1 MEDGDTYDRWM
12 IFERVVGIRSTFV
25 IAIGRRVEKRSLY
38 VLNFSKVKRVQ
49 VFTRMVVSLLLLLD
63 DDTVLG
69 YLFEPIPRLLGF

>member
-25 IAIGRRVEKRSLY
+25 TAIGRRVEKRSLY

-49 VFTRMVVSLLLLLD
+49 V
-63 DDTVLG
+63 
-69 YLFEPIPRLLGF
+69 PIYSYGGFIIVIIG

>member
-49 VFTRMVVSLLLLLD
+49 V
-63 DDTVLG
+63 
-69 YLFEPIPRLLGF
+69 PIYSYGGFIIVIIGG

>member
-25 IAIGRRVEKRSLY
+25 IAIGRRVEERSLY

-49 VFTRMVVSLLLLLD
+49 V
-63 DDTVLG
+63 
-69 YLFEPIPRLLGF
+69 PIYSYGGFIIVIIGG

>member
-25 IAIGRRVEKRSLY
+25 IAIGRRVEERSLY

-49 VFTRMVVSLLLLLD
+49 V
-63 DDTVLG
+63 
-69 YLFEPIPRLLGF
+69 PIYSYGGFIIVIIG

>member
-38 VLNFSKVKRVQ
+38 VLNFSKVKQ
-49 VFTRMVVSLLLLLD
+49 CKYLFTRMVVSLLLLLED
-63 DDTVLG
+63 DDT
-69 YLFEPIPRLLGF
+69 

>member
-49 VFTRMVVSLLLLLD
+49 V
-63 DDTVLG
+63 
-69 YLFEPIPRLLGF
+69 PIYSYGDFIIVIIGG

>member
-25 IAIGRRVEKRSLY
+25 IAIGRRVEKGSLY

-49 VFTRMVVSLLLLLD
+49 V
-63 DDTVLG
+63 
-69 YLFEPIPRLLGF
+69 PIYSYGGFIIVIIG

>member
-25 IAIGRRVEKRSLY
+25 IAIGRRVEERSLY

-49 VFTRMVVSLLLLLD
+49 V
-63 DDTVLG
+63 
-69 YLFEPIPRLLGF
+69 PIYSYGGFIIVIIGR

>member
-49 VFTRMVVSLLLLLD
+49 V
-63 DDTVLG
+63 
-69 YLFEPIPRLLGF
+69 PIYSYGGFIIVIVGG